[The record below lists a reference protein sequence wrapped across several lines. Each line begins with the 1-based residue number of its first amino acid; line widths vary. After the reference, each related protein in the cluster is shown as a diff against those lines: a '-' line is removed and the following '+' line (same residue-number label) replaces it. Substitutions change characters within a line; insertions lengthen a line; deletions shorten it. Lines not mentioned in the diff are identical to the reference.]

1 MCACAADRSVWEGY
15 AFEVLKRALLIEQTQ
30 AFHERF
36 PEQGVAATEVLT
48 RAGKGK
54 LSEEA
59 AAEEA
64 LEIGS
69 LTAAFEVDAN
79 RKAAAASSSAAAE
92 EDDEEESARAA
103 ARAKTRM
110 ETLARV
116 QSGRLLPRVTGLR

>member
-1 MCACAADRSVWEGY
+1 MWEGY

-59 AAEEA
+59 AEEEA
-64 LEIGS
+64 VEIGS
-69 LTAAFEVDAN
+69 LTAATMKYRLETLERVRLRDAN

-92 EDDEEESARAA
+92 EDEDEEES

-110 ETLARV
+110 ETLARA
-116 QSGRLLPRVTGLR
+116 QAARLLPR

>member
-1 MCACAADRSVWEGY
+1 MWEGY

-30 AFHERF
+30 AFHERS

-59 AAEEA
+59 AEEEA

-69 LTAAFEVDAN
+69 LTAAYEEVDAN

-92 EDDEEESARAA
+92 EDEEEESARAA

>member
-1 MCACAADRSVWEGY
+1 MWEGY

-59 AAEEA
+59 AAKEA
-64 LEIGS
+64 VEIGS

-79 RKAAAASSSAAAE
+79 RKAAAASSSAAADEDE
-92 EDDEEESARAA
+92 EEEESARAA

>member
-1 MCACAADRSVWEGY
+1 MWEGY

-36 PEQGVAATEVLT
+36 PEQGVATTEVLT

-59 AAEEA
+59 AEEEA
-64 LEIGS
+64 VEIGS

-92 EDDEEESARAA
+92 EDEEESSRAA

>member
-1 MCACAADRSVWEGY
+1 MWEGY

-36 PEQGVAATEVLT
+36 PEQGVATTEVLT

-59 AAEEA
+59 AEEEA
-64 LEIGS
+64 VELGS

-92 EDDEEESARAA
+92 EDEDEEKESARAA
-103 ARAKTRM
+103 ATAKTRM

>member
-1 MCACAADRSVWEGY
+1 MWEGY

-59 AAEEA
+59 AEEEA

-69 LTAAFEVDAN
+69 LTAAYEEVDAN

-92 EDDEEESARAA
+92 EDEEESSRAA

>member
-48 RAGKGK
+48 RAGKGN
-54 LSEEA
+54 LSEA